1 MTRVTI
7 HQPEFAPWLGFF
19 HKASLA
25 DVLIL
30 LDDVPFRKNY
40 FQNRNRVRLGD
51 ETRWLTV
58 PVEHSGLATQI
69 QEVRI
74 ARGANPDWIRRVE
87 STVLESYRG
96 APHARLLSEFLELL
110 AQADDRL
117 VSVNV
122 PVLRWIL
129 EKFSLAPKVLFSSSF
144 GTSSTG
150 SQKILDLCRA
160 AGAGTYLSG
169 ISGHDY
175 LDLESFQRAGIQVE
189 FQEFHHP
196 VYPQIGSGFIPRIS
210 ALEALALMG
219 SSARELLEA
228 GWANHLETVFS

>member
-40 FQNRNRVRLGD
+40 FQNRNRVRSGE

-58 PVEHSGLATQI
+58 PVEHGGLSAKI
-69 QEVRI
+69 REVRI
-74 ARGANPDWIRRVE
+74 AWGPNPDWIQRIE
-87 STVLESYRG
+87 STVLQAYRG
-96 APHARLLSEFLELL
+96 APHAQWMEEFLERVRAAGDL
-110 AQADDRL
+110 L
-117 VSVNV
+117 VSANI
-122 PVLRWIL
+122 PVLRWML
-129 EKFSLAPKVLFSSSF
+129 GKFSLAPKVLLSSSF
-144 GTSSTG
+144 GTAAAG
-150 SQKILDLCRA
+150 SQKILELCRA
-160 AGAGTYLSG
+160 AGATTYLSG
-169 ISGHDY
+169 VSGRDY
-175 LDLESFQRAGIQVE
+175 LDLKSFQRAGIQVE

-196 VYPQIGSGFIPRIS
+196 VYPQLGPGFIPQIS

-219 SSARELLEA
+219 PSAGRLLRA
-228 GWANHLETVFS
+228 DWAERLETVFT